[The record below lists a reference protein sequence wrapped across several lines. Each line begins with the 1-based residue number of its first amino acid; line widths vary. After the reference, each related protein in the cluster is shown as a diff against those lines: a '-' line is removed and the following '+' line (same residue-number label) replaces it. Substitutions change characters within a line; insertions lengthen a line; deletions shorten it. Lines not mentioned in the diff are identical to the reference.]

1 MHGHLQYLEDHGA
14 MVEAMHDK
22 HHIGGLLW
30 VMSWPVVSQYNG
42 EDDTDTQ
49 MEDAGRQT
57 KITLK
62 PEAQICPSSR
72 DAAR

>member
-1 MHGHLQYLEDHGA
+1 
-14 MVEAMHDK
+14 
-22 HHIGGLLW
+22 
-30 VMSWPVVSQYNG
+30 MSWAVVSQYNG

-72 DAAR
+72 DAARQKKLEGLGWLLEA